1 MKQGFAV
8 IDVNL
13 PKHVSE
19 PDDKQEHAHSDDVEN
34 RTRGATQLLTYLW
47 DNYIEVNESTHV
59 FLMGTNTGH
68 GAIINFIKANEERV
82 QELLIGAISFVEDVP
97 LMSCKSVTNDLLA
110 SWYYNSSRVFVTPEH
125 NFWSTEVA
133 KKTRKRFGR
142 VQKSP
147 QETITDMLI
156 EHKQDV
162 FDLLAQKTEGWR
174 EGRTRDDE
182 AGMMD
187 TTPAEQ
193 ATTPKSRMP
202 PIGNFAPSA
211 RARTHSPS
219 HPSINTFTSPRAGL
233 GPPLNSF
240 TLSPRG
246 RAPRSPGR

>member
-1 MKQGFAV
+1 M

-19 PDDKQEHAHSDDVEN
+19 PEDSQEHADSDDVEY
-34 RTRGATQLLTYLW
+34 RTREATQLLTYIW
-47 DNYIEVNESTHV
+47 DNYIELNESTHV

-97 LMSCKSVTNDLLA
+97 LMSCKSATNDLLA

-125 NFWSTEVA
+125 NFWSTDVA
-133 KKTRKRFGR
+133 RKTRKRFGR
-142 VQKSP
+142 VQKSS

-156 EHKQDV
+156 EHKQEV
-162 FDLLAQKTEGWR
+162 FNLLAQKTEGWR
-174 EGRTRDDE
+174 EGRTREDE
-182 AGMMD
+182 DGIMD
-187 TTPAEQ
+187 TTGAEQ
-193 ATTPKSRMP
+193 VSNQKSRMP

-219 HPSINTFTSPRAGL
+219 HPSSNSNFTSPRAGF
-233 GPPLNSF
+233 GPPLGSF
-240 TLSPRG
+240 ALSPRE
-246 RAPRSPGR
+246 RPPRSPGR